1 LLLASLVRGSDTLI
15 LFVSLTQKEKKRKKE
30 KVKEKRKKE
39 KKEKGKIK
47 QKGKGRRSV
56 IGHGGLCGNEPTRLA
71 RPPAR
76 VTGGL
81 LQP

>member
-1 LLLASLVRGSDTLI
+1 LSLSHKRKRKG
-15 LFVSLTQKEKKRKKE
+15 KRKGKREKKKK
-30 KVKEKRKKE
+30 K